1 MARYYYC
8 SECKKIGKSKVECEG
23 CKGKYLKD
31 LKEGSPINLIG
42 TKQKG
47 RVFRMKENEIV
58 ILIKNEF
65 NEESIREVSASEIQ
79 KII

>member
-8 SECKKIGKSKVECEG
+8 FDCRKIGKSKNECGE
-23 CKGKYLKD
+23 CKGRSLKE
-31 LKEGSPINLIG
+31 LKEGAPINIIG

-47 RVFRMKENEIV
+47 RIFKMKEESIS
-58 ILIKNEF
+58 ILLKNEF
-65 NEESIREVSASEIQ
+65 NEESIREVSYTEVQ